1 MEIPVHWLGLGLGRG
16 LCPGDLGLVLS
27 NEGRSP
33 ASLRL
38 RGHREVFLSVDFSV
52 SLFAGTGG

>member
-1 MEIPVHWLGLGLGRG
+1 MHWLGLGLGRG
-16 LCPGDLGLVLS
+16 LSPGDLGLVLS
-27 NEGRSP
+27 SEGRSP

-38 RGHREVFLSVDFSV
+38 HGHREVFFSFDFSV

>member
-1 MEIPVHWLGLGLGRG
+1 MHWLGLGLGRG

-27 NEGRSP
+27 NEDRSP